1 MLYRSLRTAKIPALP
16 SYSASFSRVFS
27 SLVPSPE
34 LAVSE
39 SPKLNQDLQN
49 SSVPI
54 LDSRGRVCHYIYS
67 LLCILLQIKMRR
79 VVFIVS
85 YIHIVERV
93 SEMKK
98 KKTFFSK
105 LRPMALVDGSVQ
117 WLEFG

>member
-67 LLCILLQIKMRR
+67 LLCILLQIKMGR

-98 KKTFFSK
+98 KKKKKNRNSG
-105 LRPMALVDGSVQ
+105 L
-117 WLEFG
+117 WHW